1 MFTEKTK
8 HVKVALIASFE
19 MIAAVAAAV
28 NDSVT
33 GTENRDNKNTKGS
46 WCVYYLELLSRLG
59 EIILIAS

>member
-33 GTENRDNKNTKGS
+33 GTENRDNKKQKARGAFTIS
-46 WCVYYLELLSRLG
+46 SYSQVLAR
-59 EIILIAS
+59 